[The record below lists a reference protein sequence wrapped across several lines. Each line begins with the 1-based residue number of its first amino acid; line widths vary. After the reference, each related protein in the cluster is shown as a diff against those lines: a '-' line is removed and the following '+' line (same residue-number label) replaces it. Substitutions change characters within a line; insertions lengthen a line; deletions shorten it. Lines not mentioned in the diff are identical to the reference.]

1 VQLKA
6 LELQREAEEERKAQE
21 NIKKAKEDM
30 VSKLKSRLGL
40 QTIKNVLQK
49 QNVQVRGE
57 VAENKSEDKGL
68 PSERKEEAKSKKMKL
83 TNELV
88 LKLFIDNFKELATL
102 AQVKS
107 ACIKCQKIKR
117 ASP

>member
-1 VQLKA
+1 M
-6 LELQREAEEERKAQE
+6 QREAEEERKAEE
-21 NIKKAKEDM
+21 NIKRAKEDM

-40 QTIKNVLQK
+40 QTIKNVLKK
-49 QNVQVRGE
+49 QNMQVKNE
-57 VAENKSEDKGL
+57 EEENKIDDKNL
-68 PSERKEEAKSKKMKL
+68 PPEGRVENKNKKMKL

-102 AQVKS
+102 AQVRS

>member
-1 VQLKA
+1 
-6 LELQREAEEERKAQE
+6 
-21 NIKKAKEDM
+21 
-30 VSKLKSRLGL
+30 
-40 QTIKNVLQK
+40 
-49 QNVQVRGE
+49 
-57 VAENKSEDKGL
+57 
-68 PSERKEEAKSKKMKL
+68 MKL

-107 ACIKCQKIKR
+107 ACIKCQKLKR

>member
-6 LELQREAEEERKAQE
+6 LEMQREAEEERKAEE

-49 QNVQVRGE
+49 
-57 VAENKSEDKGL
+57 
-68 PSERKEEAKSKKMKL
+68 
-83 TNELV
+83 
-88 LKLFIDNFKELATL
+88 
-102 AQVKS
+102 
-107 ACIKCQKIKR
+107 
-117 ASP
+117 

>member
-1 VQLKA
+1 
-6 LELQREAEEERKAQE
+6 
-21 NIKKAKEDM
+21 
-30 VSKLKSRLGL
+30 
-40 QTIKNVLQK
+40 
-49 QNVQVRGE
+49 
-57 VAENKSEDKGL
+57 
-68 PSERKEEAKSKKMKL
+68 MKL

-117 ASP
+117 ASPYLRARLFTRRACTVDDIYHELGKRDPAVTDEQIS

>member
-1 VQLKA
+1 MQVKHE
-6 LELQREAEEERKAQE
+6 LE
-21 NIKKAKEDM
+21 
-30 VSKLKSRLGL
+30 
-40 QTIKNVLQK
+40 
-49 QNVQVRGE
+49 
-57 VAENKSEDKGL
+57 ENKIDDKNLSSEGRIENKN
-68 PSERKEEAKSKKMKL
+68 KMKL

-102 AQVKS
+102 AQVRS